1 MKLLTSCF
9 CLSLRTS
16 TKLVCKSFMVRFPFQ
31 CLVTSTNTEG
41 LVCFIYFYP
50 CSFFRRTSRTKS
62 DFFIPRGGLP
72 SGLEGARA
80 TNGTY
85 LCVDSK
91 CGSAVMLA
99 DTIILYAGGGIFI
112 KVPWIY

>member
-31 CLVTSTNTEG
+31 CLVTSTKIRKG
-41 LVCFIYFYP
+41 LFAFFIFTPAVFSAEQVVRKVTFIY
-50 CSFFRRTSRTKS
+50 RE
-62 DFFIPRGGLP
+62 
-72 SGLEGARA
+72 EGFPLGWRVYARA
-80 TNGTY
+80 TKGTY

-91 CGSAVMLA
+91 CGPAVMLA
-99 DTIILYAGGGIFI
+99 DTITLCA
-112 KVPWIY
+112 